1 MRPDRDRDVGVG
13 EQMRPSAVHAVRAA
27 EDWRATLSVRE
38 DGCADELC
46 ERTVY
51 VDELCMR

>member
-1 MRPDRDRDVGVG
+1 MRPDRDRDNGVE
-13 EQMRPSAVHAVRAA
+13 EQMRPSAVHALRAA

-51 VDELCMR
+51 VDELYMR

>member
-1 MRPDRDRDVGVG
+1 MGPDRDRDNGLE
-13 EQMRPSAVHAVRAA
+13 EQMRPSAVHALRAA

-51 VDELCMR
+51 VDELYMR